1 VDEVRDLPVG
11 VVEAVR
17 KFVIVS
23 GAGALEVDDLRRFD
37 LAVLGW
43 SGSPLHLQNVAKA
56 LDRVPSGEVDYLVVR
71 APTGEPIAKGGI
83 DHCDPHGPGKL
94 WQLATHPALQSLGI
108 GTVLIGALENRIRSR
123 GIPAA
128 WLGVEVNNPRASA
141 LYQRLGYRPFAN
153 ETDRWEDQDES
164 GNTFWYETDLVLM
177 RRRL

>member
-1 VDEVRDLPVG
+1 MRDLPVA
-11 VVEAVR
+11 VVDAVR
-17 KFVIVS
+17 EFVIVS

-37 LAVLGW
+37 LALLGW
-43 SGSPLHLQNVAKA
+43 SGSPLHIRSIAKA
-56 LDRVPSGEVDYLVVR
+56 LDRVTSGEMDYFVVR

-83 DHCDPHGPGKL
+83 DYRDGHGPGKL
-94 WQLATHPALQSLGI
+94 WQLATHPELRSLGI
-108 GTVLIGALENRIRSR
+108 GTFLVGALENRIRSR
-123 GIPAA
+123 GISVA

-153 ETDRWEDQDES
+153 ENARWEAQDEK